1 MKNFRNLLKISLLS
15 FLVGGCCTAFLQH
28 EQSDQSKQLQ
38 LDNKIAIENLR
49 QTTVAIV
56 DTSLG
61 KIIPTCSGVWIDQN
75 IILTAAHCV
84 EDSTL
89 IEYSTVADYNNEKVK
104 KAIVIAADKQV
115 DLAIIVS
122 SEIDEPHPVASL
134 SGQIISTGDKVN
146 IVGHPVGYAWTY
158 SSGYVSSIRSNM
170 SGPVGISEKI
180 IQISA
185 PVWLGNSGGG
195 AFDEDGRLIGI
206 CSWISKNGPQLTFFV
221 HRDAINKFI
230 VDNVTNF

>member
-1 MKNFRNLLKISLLS
+1 
-15 FLVGGCCTAFLQH
+15 
-28 EQSDQSKQLQ
+28 
-38 LDNKIAIENLR
+38 
-49 QTTVAIV
+49 
-56 DTSLG
+56 
-61 KIIPTCSGVWIDQN
+61 
-75 IILTAAHCV
+75 
-84 EDSTL
+84 
-89 IEYSTVADYNNEKVK
+89 
-104 KAIVIAADKQV
+104 
-115 DLAIIVS
+115 
-122 SEIDEPHPVASL
+122 
-134 SGQIISTGDKVN
+134 
-146 IVGHPVGYAWTY
+146 
-158 SSGYVSSIRSNM
+158 M